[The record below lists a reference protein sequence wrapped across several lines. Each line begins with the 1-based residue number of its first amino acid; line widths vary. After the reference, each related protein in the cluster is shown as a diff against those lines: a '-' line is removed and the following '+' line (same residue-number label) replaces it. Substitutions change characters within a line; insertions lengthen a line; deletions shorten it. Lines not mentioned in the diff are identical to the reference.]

1 VERGVPAHKITVVTN
16 GVDLSRYAP
25 RPPDEALLD
34 ELGQRGRFVV
44 GYIGTHG
51 MAHGL
56 STIVQAAAKLQ
67 DHPIGQRCFFLFVGG
82 GADRQRLMDEARTL
96 GLRNVRFVESVSK
109 EQVVRYWSVLDV
121 TVMHLLDKVLF
132 STVIP
137 SKMFEGMAMGIPAL
151 SAVPGEAREI
161 LEESKAGHYFRA
173 QDSDDFIRVLLDLMS
188 DPDQLVQMK
197 VRCVQAARL
206 FDRTN
211 LATAMA
217 QALVETVQSSIHR
230 KVG

>member
-1 VERGVPAHKITVVTN
+1 
-16 GVDLSRYAP
+16 
-25 RPPDEALLD
+25 
-34 ELGQRGRFVV
+34 
-44 GYIGTHG
+44 
-51 MAHGL
+51 
-56 STIVQAAAKLQ
+56 
-67 DHPIGQRCFFLFVGG
+67 
-82 GADRQRLMDEARTL
+82 
-96 GLRNVRFVESVSK
+96 
-109 EQVVRYWSVLDV
+109 VLDV

-217 QALVETVQSSIHR
+217 QAHWLRRFNPQYTARSGR
-230 KVG
+230 RFGTRRRLMPVGAHGHVRVD